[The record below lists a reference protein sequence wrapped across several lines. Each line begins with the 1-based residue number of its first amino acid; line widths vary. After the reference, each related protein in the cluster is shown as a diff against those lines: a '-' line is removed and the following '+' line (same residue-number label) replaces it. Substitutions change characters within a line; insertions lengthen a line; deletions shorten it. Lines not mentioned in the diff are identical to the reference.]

1 MTSVCEFPSAR
12 AAISTPTVGNV
23 RFCAGLAV
31 LLWLAAIVP
40 ASAQDASE
48 WDRQTHSASRLIAGA
63 MTTSRGAAFLRA
75 GIEIRLAPGWRTY
88 WRDPGD
94 SGAPPMIDFSG
105 SQNVKTVNVLWPAPQ
120 RFPDGAGGSSIG
132 YADHVILPLH
142 VVPAEDSKQTAL
154 QLKLGYDICS
164 NICIPVEAN
173 FTLALNGN
181 GAEEP
186 AIEQAELRVPR
197 RATLGMASGQGLSSQ
212 DLRSQDL
219 RSQDSRT
226 QDLRSQDLRIQDLRA
241 EQDGSRNAFAAVAA
255 QRQSDALAIVRVHR
269 QPGDGHDH
277 VIVDVAAASGAPV
290 DLFVEGPTPDWAL
303 PLPQQTGGQNGGND
317 TIRHFA
323 FDLEGLPPG
332 AKPEGADLTFTAVSG
347 DDAIEVTT
355 HLD

>member
-1 MTSVCEFPSAR
+1 MTSVCKFPSAR
-12 AAISTPTVGNV
+12 AAISTPTVGHV
-23 RFCAGLAV
+23 WFCAGLAV
-31 LLWLAAIVP
+31 LLSLGSVVP
-40 ASAQDASE
+40 ASAQNASE

-63 MTTSRGAAFLRA
+63 MTTSDDTTNHGAAFLRA

-132 YADHVILPLH
+132 YTDHVILPLH

-197 RATLGMASGQGLSSQ
+197 RATLGIMSRQ
-212 DLRSQDL
+212 DLR
-219 RSQDSRT
+219 T
-226 QDLRSQDLRIQDLRA
+226 QDLRA
-241 EQDGSRNAFAAVAA
+241 EQDASRNAFAAVAA
-255 QRQSDALAIVRVHR
+255 QRQSDALAILRVHR
-269 QPGDGHDH
+269 QPGDGRDH
-277 VIVDVAAASGAPV
+277 VIVDVAAASGASV

-332 AKPEGADLTFTAVSG
+332 ARPEGADLTFTAVSG

>member
-1 MTSVCEFPSAR
+1 MIPAAKSSLTSSAIVAYMTAHIAR
-12 AAISTPTVGNV
+12 LIPLSRRVFWTTI
-23 RFCAGLAV
+23 LMS
-31 LLWLAAIVP
+31 LAAAP
-40 ASAQDASE
+40 FASAQDASN
-48 WDRQTHSASRLIAGA
+48 WDGQAHSAARLIAGA
-63 MTTSRGAAFLRA
+63 TSKNQDAAFLRA
-75 GIEIRLAPGWRTY
+75 GIEIRLAPGWQTY

-120 RFPDGAGGSSIG
+120 RFSDGAGGSSIG
-132 YADHVILPLH
+132 YTDHVILPLH

-154 QLKLGYDICS
+154 QLKLGYYICS

-197 RATLGMASGQGLSSQ
+197 RATLGIVSRQ
-212 DLRSQDL
+212 DLR
-219 RSQDSRT
+219 T
-226 QDLRSQDLRIQDLRA
+226 QDLRA
-241 EQDGSRNAFAAVAA
+241 EQDASRNAFAAVAA
-255 QRQSDALAIVRVHR
+255 QRQSDALAILRVHR
-269 QPGDGHDH
+269 QPGDGRDH
-277 VIVDVAAASGAPV
+277 VIVDVAAASGASV

-317 TIRHFA
+317 TIHHFA

>member
-1 MTSVCEFPSAR
+1 MTSVRKFPSAR
-12 AAISTPTVGNV
+12 AAISTPTVGHV
-23 RFCAGLAV
+23 WFCAGLAV
-31 LLWLAAIVP
+31 LLSLGSVVP
-40 ASAQDASE
+40 ASAQNASE

-63 MTTSRGAAFLRA
+63 MTTSDDTTNHGAAFLRA

-132 YADHVILPLH
+132 YTDHVILPLH

-197 RATLGMASGQGLSSQ
+197 RATLGIVSRP
-212 DLRSQDL
+212 DLR
-219 RSQDSRT
+219 T
-226 QDLRSQDLRIQDLRA
+226 QDLRA
-241 EQDGSRNAFAAVAA
+241 EQDASRNALAAVAA
-255 QRQSDALAIVRVHR
+255 QRQSDALAILRVHR

-277 VIVDVAAASGAPV
+277 VIVDVAAASGASV

-332 AKPEGADLTFTAVSG
+332 AKSEGVELTFTAVSG

>member
-1 MTSVCEFPSAR
+1 MW
-12 AAISTPTVGNV
+12 
-23 RFCAGLAV
+23 FCAGLAA

-48 WDRQTHSASRLIAGA
+48 WDRQAHSASRLIAGA
-63 MTTSRGAAFLRA
+63 MTTGRGAAFLRA

-105 SQNVKTVNVLWPAPQ
+105 SQNVTTVNVLWPAPQ
-120 RFPDGAGGSSIG
+120 RFPDSAGGSSIG
-132 YADHVILPLH
+132 YTDHIILPLH
-142 VVPAEDSKQTAL
+142 VIPAEDSKQTTL

-173 FTLALNGN
+173 FALTLNGN

-197 RATLGMASGQGLSSQ
+197 RATVGMASGR
-212 DLRSQDL
+212 DLL
-219 RSQDSRT
+219 T
-226 QDLRSQDLRIQDLRA
+226 QDPRA
-241 EQDGSRNAFAAVAA
+241 EQDGNRNAFAAVAV
-255 QRQSDALAIVRVHR
+255 QRQGDALAIIRVHR
-269 QPGDGHDH
+269 QPGDGHDR

-290 DLFVEGPTPDWAL
+290 DLFVEGPTPDWSL

-317 TIRHFA
+317 TIHHFA

-332 AKPEGADLTFTAVSG
+332 AKPEGAEFTFTAVSG

>member
-197 RATLGMASGQGLSSQ
+197 RTTLGMASGQ

-226 QDLRSQDLRIQDLRA
+226 QDLRA
-241 EQDGSRNAFAAVAA
+241 EQDGSRNAFAAVAS

-277 VIVDVAAASGAPV
+277 VFVDVAAASGAPV

-332 AKPEGADLTFTAVSG
+332 AKPEGAELTFTAVSG

>member
-1 MTSVCEFPSAR
+1 MTSVCKFPSAR
-12 AAISTPTVGNV
+12 AAISTPTVGHV
-23 RFCAGLAV
+23 WFCAGIAV
-31 LLWLAAIVP
+31 LLSLGSVVP
-40 ASAQDASE
+40 ASAQNASE

-63 MTTSRGAAFLRA
+63 MTTSDDTTNHGAAFLRA
-75 GIEIRLAPGWRTY
+75 GIEIRLAPGWHTY

-132 YADHVILPLH
+132 YTDHVILPLH

-197 RATLGMASGQGLSSQ
+197 RATLGIVSRQ
-212 DLRSQDL
+212 DLR
-219 RSQDSRT
+219 T
-226 QDLRSQDLRIQDLRA
+226 QDLRA
-241 EQDGSRNAFAAVAA
+241 EQDASRNAFAAVAA
-255 QRQSDALAIVRVHR
+255 QRQSDALAILRVHR
-269 QPGDGHDH
+269 QPGDGRDH
-277 VIVDVAAASGAPV
+277 VIVDVAAASGASV

-323 FDLEGLPPG
+323 FVLEGLPPG